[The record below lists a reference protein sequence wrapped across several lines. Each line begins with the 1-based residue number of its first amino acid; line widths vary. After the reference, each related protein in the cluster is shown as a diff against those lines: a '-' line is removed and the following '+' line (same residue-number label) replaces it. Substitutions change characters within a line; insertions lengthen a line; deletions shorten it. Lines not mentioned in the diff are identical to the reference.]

1 VSNRS
6 SRPLAILIALAVVFI
21 WSTSWILVKH
31 GLKEIPALTFGGL
44 QNTLA
49 FICLLPIANLVHI
62 RRPIKLPS
70 RNVWIKLAVLGFFQY
85 AATQGALYLALSYLP
100 AVTTNLIGSISP
112 IVISLFGIFFLLER
126 PTMLQWIGIAATTM
140 GAALYFG
147 PAGIHMYQSIG
158 LIFAILTVLANAGAL
173 IVGRDINRD
182 GELSPLIV
190 TVISMGIGSIALVS
204 VAIAIGG
211 FPHISPAGWAMICWL
226 AIVNTALGSTL
237 WNYTQRTL
245 SAAES
250 SIVTRTMMVWI
261 AILAVIFLNEKLSP
275 LQIASLIFVGIGTL
289 MVQLK
294 NVKMK
299 KAITKG

>member
-1 VSNRS
+1 MSSRS
-6 SRPLAILIALAVVFI
+6 SRPLTILIALAVVCI
-21 WSTSWILVKH
+21 WSTSWILVKY

-49 FICLLPIANLVHI
+49 FICLLPIAFLVHS
-62 RRPIKLPS
+62 RRPVRFPS
-70 RNVWIKLAVLGFFQY
+70 RNVWIKLAVLGLFQY

-112 IVISLFGIFFLLER
+112 VVISLFGIFFLLER

-140 GAALYFG
+140 GTVLYFG

-158 LIFAILTVLANAGAL
+158 IIFAIVAVLTNAGAL

-182 GELSPLIV
+182 RELSPLIV
-190 TVISMGIGSIALVS
+190 TVTSMGIGAIALVS

-211 FPHISPAGWAMICWL
+211 FPHISLTGWAMICWL

-250 SIVTRTMMVWI
+250 SVIIRTMMVWI
-261 AILAVIFLNEKLSP
+261 AILAVIFLHEKLGP
-275 LQIASLIFVGIGTL
+275 LQIVSLIFVGIGTL

-294 NVKMK
+294 NAKMTK
-299 KAITKG
+299 EMTKG